1 MFELTTG
8 LLIHPSYLILT
19 WEREAAHDPSWTSIT
34 DTIHSEKIITYYS
47 SSAAHSKK
55 NNAPDLHVYGFY
67 LHSVVQMSLQGSLDS
82 SINSRKGL
90 EVVNVTSNF
99 RIE

>member
-1 MFELTTG
+1 VFELRTG

-19 WEREAAHDPSWTSIT
+19 WEREAAT
-34 DTIHSEKIITYYS
+34 DTIHSKKIITYYS

-67 LHSVVQMSLQGSLDS
+67 LPSVV
-82 SINSRKGL
+82 
-90 EVVNVTSNF
+90 
-99 RIE
+99 